1 MDKEIDDIKAVE
13 EMEQQEAVGYRE
25 LLLPWVR
32 PMLIVGVGLA
42 IIQQLSGINTV
53 IYFAPSIL
61 QATGFDASAAI
72 LGTVGVGIMNT
83 LMTVVAIVL
92 LDRVGRRVLLLVG
105 LVGMTVSLG
114 TLGLIYLLIGLSGVV
129 GYAALACVTVYVACF
144 AFSLGPIVWLMMS
157 EIFPL
162 QVRGSAMSVATIAL
176 WVSNIVVALTFLS
189 MIERFGNTATFWL
202 YGLICAAAWVF
213 VYLLV
218 PETKERSLE
227 EIEADLRERAAV

>member
-1 MDKEIDDIKAVE
+1 MRKLDFGESTSPLKND
-13 EMEQQEAVGYRE
+13 
-25 LLLPWVR
+25 
-32 PMLIVGVGLA
+32 
-42 IIQQLSGINTV
+42 
-53 IYFAPSIL
+53 
-61 QATGFDASAAI
+61 
-72 LGTVGVGIMNT
+72 LGTRFRPESVKKH
-83 LMTVVAIVL
+83 A
-92 LDRVGRRVLLLVG
+92 D
-105 LVGMTVSLG
+105 SG
-114 TLGLIYLLIGLSGVV
+114 TLWTRFSVTTASVPIFSTQRFVDPPGTPGGRSARCGGSL
-129 GYAALACVTVYVACF
+129 AALACVTVYVACF

-227 EIEADLRERAAV
+227 EIEADLRERSAV